1 MKEIAVV
8 ATEKQYARFLMDNIS
23 KYLGR
28 YASFKAYSIAEV
40 ETLDGKG
47 GLCPGVGL

>member
-28 YASFKAYSIAEV
+28 YASFKAYSIAE
-40 ETLDGKG
+40 GKG

>member
-28 YASFKAYSIAEV
+28 YASFKVIPLQRWKPW
-40 ETLDGKG
+40 TG
-47 GLCPGVGL
+47 

>member
-28 YASFKAYSIAEV
+28 YASFKSYTNT
-40 ETLDGKG
+40 ETETQDRINKNNIK
-47 GLCPGVGL
+47 